1 MAIRKQTYGRS
12 TWTDIIKPTPE
23 DVAILAREYPYIHP
37 LNLEDLLSPIERP
50 KIDEDEHYLFVVMHF
65 PLWDA
70 AQRLTRARE
79 VDIVM
84 GRGYVITL
92 HDGSL
97 KPLVNLWESCENDE
111 NVLKSLLGRGT
122 SHAFYVIIDRLVD
135 YVLPILRKVDANIRL
150 IEEEIFTSNAREVI
164 QDIALV
170 RRDIIAL
177 RRIIRQQVPVLEH
190 LEKTEH
196 PILHEDLEEYF
207 GDIVDHI
214 YKARDIIDEDTE
226 VISNLAETADILA
239 SHRINEV
246 MRILTVISV
255 IMLPLTLISSIYGMN
270 IALPFDTHP
279 NAFIIIFGA
288 MFAMAL
294 AMLVYFR
301 KRNWL

>member
-1 MAIRKQTYGRS
+1 
-12 TWTDIIKPTPE
+12 
-23 DVAILAREYPYIHP
+23 
-37 LNLEDLLSPIERP
+37 
-50 KIDEDEHYLFVVMHF
+50 MHF

-70 AQRLTRARE
+70 SQRLTRARE
-79 VDIVM
+79 VDIIV

-92 HDGSL
+92 HDGTL
-97 KPLVNLWESCENDE
+97 KPLVSLWESCASNEE
-111 NVLKSLLGRGT
+111 ALKNLLGRGM

-135 YVLPILRKVDANIRL
+135 YILPILRKVDANIRS
-150 IEEEIFTSNAREVI
+150 IEEDIFIADTRRVI

-170 RRDIIAL
+170 RRDIISL
-177 RRIIRQQVPVLEH
+177 RRIIRQQIPVLEL

-226 VISNLAETADILA
+226 IIVSLAETADILA

-246 MRILTVISV
+246 MRILTVFSV
-255 IMLPLTLISSIYGMN
+255 IMLPLTLISSVYGMN
-270 IALPFDTHP
+270 INLPFDTHP
-279 NAFIIIFGA
+279 YAFIIISGA
-288 MFAMAL
+288 MVAMAVG
-294 AMLVYFR
+294 MLIYFR